1 MNLFRKTTATV
12 ALVTLVSG
20 IFSTGVSAYSTA
32 EVDAANELAAAG
44 IINNHSADP
53 AGYNLDQNVLRQEIA
68 AVARGVAGLDKKTT
82 CDNSFADVSA
92 TTPNTWACFSVEALL
107 DAGLVAANEN
117 FRPEANITKAEAVG
131 MMVKAAFGDEYMYD
145 ESKGTSWQEQ
155 VVAFA
160 AMNGVVSSFTNY
172 DTPAT
177 RGFVFEAGAA
187 AMTSSVEEEDDIL
200 SDLLEGLLDDEDTSS
215 EDNNTNEEDDVVV
228 TPSYGTDVEVTLNPM
243 SANSQTVPNTGLV
256 TFGKFD
262 ITAGSEDSA
271 ITSIKLERSGLSQR
285 SDISRVYFEQ
295 NSKRISSRGSVN
307 IDDEIIVSFTPA
319 LVVKAGSTETI
330 DLVVELAAGADTGAE
345 HKFAIVEVEASTDV
359 ANNLPVVTNTMK
371 LGSYAVKAVTFN
383 ATDDNEDEDS
393 TEINVGDSDIL
404 IGEFELITQGDKD
417 NLFKSVTFRNNGG
430 ADMESVF
437 ANIGL
442 YNDGV
447 EISTDVIVD
456 GREITFIV
464 NHEIEN
470 GRTENYEIRADF
482 ISTERENDSF
492 ELELRNTTDLNVVE
506 LTTNFSAPIDVFND
520 SNDTMTRYSLVGGE
534 LLLTRDSEYT
544 TTDTVS
550 ASTNDVVLLAAK
562 LKVDEAITIEDLSLE
577 YEVTENSLKT
587 QFRDFKLV
595 VDGRTVSTYTP
606 NTSTDHADG
615 ENNGTGT
622 LVFDGTFLVETN
634 SSIKVLGNL
643 NNTIDN
649 NSTFVIDSF
658 ELTDSTTKDMRYVSN
673 DEKVTW
679 ISGSVQGITVTVAE
693 ATLLATRNDGLNDD
707 KLVSGSR
714 DVELLGFSLRANDVS
729 DVKVTSIR
737 PTADFDNGVSSN
749 DVTNVRLYEGTT
761 LLKTESD
768 FDFNSLNI
776 VIPKNGAKSFRI
788 VADFNTSIEEDST
801 FMLTLSDITA
811 RNVESNKTI
820 SLVSD
825 LDSVEFTFA
834 EQGTLAVTSNSST
847 RDSAIVTPSDS
858 EIDVF
863 TFDLEASDDVLKLTD
878 LYITQSGTTA
888 YDATPAADRLDL
900 SNAVRSASLVING
913 RTIDGAIVSA
923 DTLYFPIGNTSPV
936 VLEKEEIVEVE
947 VRLSFND
954 STTRESAEFQLTI
967 GDGGYT
973 GVVNGSEN
981 GMRVVSESTGLIV
994 DNYTID
1000 VESDAHLY
1008 SRGSVVATIGAATLS
1023 TQKFTVSADSNRR
1036 VDLDSV
1042 TFDYIGQDAS
1052 SLTGSMVMK
1061 KGNTTIDGT
1070 FAFNVDGDEL
1080 TFTFDNAEYLNAGTQ
1095 QEFTV
1100 ELPGLSNLG
1109 SDTWTREMRLSN
1121 IVFSNDLDTADQ
1133 ITNTGDYDNSGL
1145 PTDYRSVEYTK

>member
-107 DAGLVAANEN
+107 DAGLVAANDN

-160 AMNGVVSSFTNY
+160 SMNGVVSSFTNY

-187 AMTSSVEEEDDIL
+187 AMTSSVEEEDDVL

-215 EDNNTNEEDDVVV
+215 EDDNNSNEEDDVVV

-243 SANSQTVPNTGLV
+243 SANSQTIPSAGLV

-262 ITAGSEDSA
+262 VTAGSEDSA

-285 SDISRVYFEQ
+285 SDISRVYFEKD
-295 NSKRISSRGSVN
+295 SKRISSRGSVN
-307 IDDEIIVSFTPA
+307 IDDEVLVSFTPA

-330 DLVVELAAGADTGAE
+330 DLVVELSSDTDTGAE
-345 HKFAIVEVEASTDV
+345 HRFSIVEVESSTDV
-359 ANNLPVVTNTMK
+359 AGNLPVSTNTMK
-371 LGSYAVKAVTFN
+371 LGSYEVQSVAFDALN
-383 ATDDNEDEDS
+383 GS
-393 TEINVGDSDIL
+393 TTTINVGDTDVI
-404 IGEFELITQGDKD
+404 IGEFELQTQGDKD

-447 EISTDVIVD
+447 EVSTDVMVD

-470 GRTENYEIRADF
+470 GRNENYEIRADF
-482 ISTERENDSF
+482 ISTERDNDSF

-506 LTTNFSAPIDVFND
+506 VATNFSAPITVATGEDVMD
-520 SNDTMTRYSLVGGE
+520 SYVLSGGE
-534 LLLTRDSEYT
+534 LLLTRDTEYT
-544 TTDTVS
+544 NTETVS

-562 LKVDEAITIEDLSLE
+562 LRVDESITVEDLALGYTSTNEALNDQ
-577 YEVTENSLKT
+577 Y
-587 QFRDFKLV
+587 RDLKLV

-606 NTSTDHADG
+606 STSNTSDDDST
-615 ENNGTGT
+615 GTGT
-622 LVFDGTFLVETN
+622 LTFDGTFLVETN
-634 SSIKVLGNL
+634 STIKVLGNL
-643 NNTIDN
+643 KNNVNNGARFQLDN
-649 NSTFVIDSF
+649 FVLDN
-658 ELTDSTTKDMRYVSN
+658 TTTGDMRYVSN
-673 DEKVTW
+673 DEKVTS
-679 ISGSVQGITVTVAE
+679 ISGSVQGVTVTVSA
-693 ATLLATRNDGLNDD
+693 ATLLATRNDGLNNET
-707 KLVSGSR
+707 LVAGSR

-729 DVKVTSIR
+729 DVKVTSLS
-737 PTADFDNGVSSN
+737 PVANYANGISETN
-749 DVTNVRLYEGTT
+749 VTNVRLYEGST
-761 LLKTESD
+761 LLKTEND

-788 VADFNTSIEEDST
+788 VADFDTSVSGNA
-801 FMLTLSDITA
+801 TLSLALNSNAVTA
-811 RNVESNKTI
+811 RNVESNQLLGT
-820 SLVSD
+820 
-825 LDSVEFTFA
+825 SVTGVNSTNFTFQA
-834 EQGTLAVTSNSST
+834 QGSLAVTTNSST
-847 RDSAIVTPSDS
+847 RDSAVVTPSDS
-858 EIDVF
+858 EVDVF

-878 LYITQSGTTA
+878 LYITATGSTTV
-888 YDATPAADRLDL
+888 DL
-900 SNAVRSASLVING
+900 ANAVRSTSINIDG
-913 RTIDGAIVSA
+913 RTIDGAVVSSGV
-923 DTLYFPIGNTSPV
+923 LYFPVGNNTPV
-936 VLEKEEIVEVE
+936 VLEKDEV
-947 VRLSFND
+947 VSVKVNVAFND
-954 STTRESAEFQLTI
+954 STTRTNEDFQFAI
-967 GDGGYT
+967 GEGTYT
-973 GVVNGSEN
+973 GAVNGTTD
-981 GMRVVSESTGLIV
+981 GMRVVSESTGLEV
-994 DNYTID
+994 TGYSVSG
-1000 VESDAHLY
+1000 VESDAHLLAR
-1008 SRGSVVATIGAATLS
+1008 SKPTVARLNES
-1023 TQKFTVSADSNRR
+1023 TSTTAYKFTVTADANRKIS
-1036 VDLDSV
+1036 LDSMNFEVKGLVQTGATFTLRKDGSTNTIATATGDLVVAGTTV
-1042 TFDYIGQDAS
+1042 TLD
-1052 SLTGSMVMK
+1052 
-1061 KGNTTIDGT
+1061 T
-1070 FAFNVDGDEL
+1070 FARDFEVNAGESTTYVLEISGVDTGANVDR
-1080 TFTFDNAEYLNAGTQ
+1080 
-1095 QEFTV
+1095 
-1100 ELPGLSNLG
+1100 
-1109 SDTWTREMRLSN
+1109 TREVTIEELVYRDDVDSPSDISVSSYN
-1121 IVFSNDLDTADQ
+1121 V
-1133 ITNTGDYDNSGL
+1133 L
-1145 PTDYRSVEYTK
+1145 PTTASTYKY